1 MDHIRLSVYDLS
13 IVFFYINHKFTT
25 RVHYFFSYHIILLIK
40 GPRKP
45 KYQCPFFA
53 KVETEEHLQL
63 LTLTEERE
71 GEPNDKREYGRRVR
85 GFCHDGAVS
94 SSDR

>member
-1 MDHIRLSVYDLS
+1 M
-13 IVFFYINHKFTT
+13 
-25 RVHYFFSYHIILLIK
+25 
-40 GPRKP
+40 G
-45 KYQCPFFA
+45 PFFA